1 VKKREIVVGARGSL
15 LSVCQTESVIRLLR
29 RKAPFFRFS
38 FKKIT
43 TLGDR
48 VKEWQRTDKGIF
60 VKELEDSLLSG
71 DIDMAVH
78 SAKDLPTQI
87 PYKLALAAVTKR
99 LDPRDLLISREK
111 TSGLLSLKLKS
122 VVGTSSLRRKAQ
134 VLALRPDLAV
144 EELRGNLDT
153 RIRKLSEGLY
163 DAIIVAN
170 AGVKRLGYKN
180 LCAKP
185 VDIKLMLPSVAQAAL
200 AIEARKNDP
209 QVLRLVKKIDDPKTH
224 ICVLCE
230 RAFLRRTGAG
240 CRMPV
245 AAMAKIKGKEIYI
258 EGLIISLDG
267 KKQVRLSRKGSINK
281 AQELGE
287 ALAGEILGKGGRE
300 ILAEIENG

>member
-15 LSVCQTESVIRLLR
+15 LSVCQTESVIRLLK
-29 RKAPFFRFS
+29 RKAPGFS
-38 FKKIT
+38 FALKKIT

-71 DIDMAVH
+71 DIDIAVH

-87 PYKLALAAVTKR
+87 PEELELAAVTGR
-99 LDPRDLLISREK
+99 LDPRDLLVSREK
-111 TSGLLSLKLKS
+111 TAGLLSLKSRS

-144 EELRGNLDT
+144 RELRGNLDT

-180 LCAKP
+180 LCAKS
-185 VDIKLMLPSVAQAAL
+185 VDTKLMLPSVAQAAL
-200 AIEARKNDP
+200 AIEARKDDL
-209 QVLRLVKKIDDPKTH
+209 QVLRLVKKLDDPKTH
-224 ICVLCE
+224 ICILCE
-230 RAFLRRTGAG
+230 RAFLRKTGAG

-245 AAMAKIKGKEIYI
+245 AAMAKIKGREIHI

-267 KKQVRLSRKGSINK
+267 EKHVRLSRKGSVDK
-281 AQELGE
+281 AEKIGE
-287 ALAGEILGKGGRE
+287 GLAEEVLEKGGRE
-300 ILAEIENG
+300 ILAEIENV

>member
-15 LSVCQTESVIRLLR
+15 LSVCQKESVIRLLEK
-29 RKAPFFRFS
+29 KAPDLRFS

-71 DIDMAVH
+71 DIDIAVH

-87 PYKLALAAVTKR
+87 PEKLVLAAVTRR

-111 TSGLLSLKLKS
+111 TPGLLSLKQKS
-122 VVGTSSLRRKAQ
+122 VIGTSSLRRKAQ
-134 VLALRPDLAV
+134 LLALRQDFV
-144 EELRGNLDT
+144 VRELRGNLDT

-163 DAIIVAN
+163 DAIVVAD
-170 AGVKRLGYKN
+170 AGVKRLGYKS

-185 VDIKLMLPSVAQAAL
+185 VDTKFMLPSVAQAAL
-200 AIEARKNDP
+200 AIEARKDDLE
-209 QVLRLVKKIDDPKTH
+209 VLSLLKKIDDAKTR

-245 AAMAKIKGKEIYI
+245 AAMAKIKGRGIYI

-267 KKQVRLSRKGSINK
+267 KKQVRLSRKASISK
-281 AQELGE
+281 AEEIGE
-287 ALAGEILGKGGRE
+287 GLAEEVLEKGGRE
-300 ILAEIENG
+300 ILAELENG